1 MHIEKAYFSIF
12 TSNKIYANRKT
23 KFKEE
28 NNKKEK
34 KKQNPGHVS
43 KAKVCFMKE
52 RKGISG
58 FLTTLQFKGKGKK
71 EDIGKSSVSS
81 VQSLSHV

>member
-1 MHIEKAYFSIF
+1 MQIERLNLKKK
-12 TSNKIYANRKT
+12 TTRK
-23 KFKEE
+23 K
-28 NNKKEK
+28 K

-58 FLTTLQFKGKGKK
+58 FLTTL
-71 EDIGKSSVSS
+71 
-81 VQSLSHV
+81 